1 MKKSNVVAGAIAGT
15 AAMTLFSYFLSGKK
29 DKDFREPAL
38 LGKMVKRILPPSENS
53 FSEVAGWMMHGSM
66 GLLFAWIYKRLP
78 EIRKMYP
85 DLPDEVFVGL
95 ANGVAGVLLWK
106 FVFSIHPDPPEIDFK
121 RFYQHLILAHVIFS
135 TTTLSVLADE
145 EELPALE

>member
-38 LGKMVKRILPPSENS
+38 LGKMVKRVLPPSVKTV
-53 FSEVAGWMMHGSM
+53 SEIAGWMMHGSM
-66 GLLFAWIYKRLP
+66 GLFFASMYQRLP

-85 DLPDEVFVGL
+85 DLPDDIFVGV
-95 ANGVAGVLLWK
+95 ANGSVGIMLWK
-106 FVFSIHPDPPEIDFK
+106 LVFSLHPNPPQIDFK
-121 RFYQHLILAHVIFS
+121 RFYQHLILAHIIFS
-135 TTTLSVLADE
+135 ATTLSVMDDE
-145 EELPALE
+145 IHVLE